1 MKQVESLFSN
11 FTCNPKMLPEF
22 MCYFPRFQKLQT
34 DGQYI
39 VAARSFFR
47 NSIMKIAQCSSTFL
61 STRNPSCTFA
71 FVMEPHEKKFRN
83 YELLGQKIKYFVI
96 TLLHFTK

>member
-22 MCYFPRFQKLQT
+22 MCYFPRLQKLQT

-39 VAARSFFR
+39 VAARSSFSI
-47 NSIMKIAQCSSTFL
+47 SIMTIAYSLFHSDQHTTKCNSRLHSAKTE
-61 STRNPSCTFA
+61 NIQY
-71 FVMEPHEKKFRN
+71 V
-83 YELLGQKIKYFVI
+83 YERIRS
-96 TLLHFTK
+96 